1 LSNQNKKSLISLFME
16 VITAFC
22 VEHSTTV

>member
-1 LSNQNKKSLISLFME
+1 ME